1 MFFSSCSAL
10 VGAFVFL
17 FLSLRFRVLRFARD
31 LLARTRGCAVGNE
44 CGALTLL
51 YFVVKAPICLFVS
64 CRCAD
69 NTVER
74 AGLRF
79 RARTATDVSMPRAS
93 RRAAAKAAAGSGNTF
108 ELQMALAM
116 SLSEPAK
123 TSDAPPPAKLR
134 KSSGEPA
141 AGCQNGSKHNSSSS
155 SSRSSSSSSSSSSVA
170 DSPST
175 VHFSAVGTSS
185 SAPAA
190 SQEAAAND
198 NYVDPLPPTLLVID
212 RERPLKSLGESGLI
226 PFGEKVLHMK
236 YKQYEW
242 WADVRPDGTITH
254 HGGDGTEY
262 VNPSSFSL
270 AMKRQVKADV
280 VSDSGWESLK
290 YNGRKLSHVRDGVE
304 TLLRERK
311 ERRSRSASGHV
322 AGTGLSKAQQ
332 TAIFKGLDRKK
343 EALVKEVITHYNVTK
358 VEDNAAARLKR
369 RQKQSKRNYEHLA
382 KIMKKL
388 KQKDRYA
395 FFQDDDLRRTNPT
408 FESSIPHPYIDFK
421 VMDQRYRASKRVFSS
436 PSSSP
441 TGANSCDEGLYMAL
455 VLAGDGSGTGIAEIQ
470 YDRLLR
476 DVTQIAENARAFFPP
491 SDDAGTAHFEAGWM
505 LAQCK
510 QVISSFQKRVT
521 QTLSAQRRKD
531 LLEMIR
537 EKNRQP
543 CVQGKWHKMP
553 YSKRE

>member
-1 MFFSSCSAL
+1 MICGKNSKR
-10 VGAFVFL
+10 
-17 FLSLRFRVLRFARD
+17 LSVRVY
-31 LLARTRGCAVGNE
+31 T
-44 CGALTLL
+44 T
-51 YFVVKAPICLFVS
+51 
-64 CRCAD
+64 
-69 NTVER
+69 
-74 AGLRF
+74 
-79 RARTATDVSMPRAS
+79 MPRASS
-93 RRAAAKAAAGSGNTF
+93 RRAAAKAAKAASGNSF

-116 SLSEPAK
+116 SLSEPSN
-123 TSDAPPPAKLR
+123 TNDTPPPAKLR
-134 KSSGEPA
+134 K
-141 AGCQNGSKHNSSSS
+141 AGDENASKDSTNSSSS
-155 SSRSSSSSSSSSSVA
+155 AAASSSTINPSTAADSSSGA
-170 DSPST
+170 T
-175 VHFSAVGTSS
+175 TQG
-185 SAPAA
+185 
-190 SQEAAAND
+190 AAAED

-236 YKQYEW
+236 YKEYEW

-270 AMKRQVKADV
+270 AMKRQVKASV

-304 TLLRERK
+304 TLLRQRK
-311 ERRSRSASGHV
+311 ERRSRTGGGHI
-322 AGTGLSKAQQ
+322 AGIGLSKAQQ

-395 FFQDDDLRRTNPT
+395 FFQDDDLRRTNPA
-408 FESSIPHPYIDFK
+408 FESSIPHPYIDFR
-421 VMDQRYRASKRVFSS
+421 VMDQRYRASKRVFAS
-436 PSSSP
+436 PSSSSP
-441 TGANSCDEGLYMAL
+441 TGGSIDGGGSDEGLLYMAL
-455 VLAGDGSGTGIAEIQ
+455 ALAGDGSGTGIAEIK

-476 DVTQIAENARAFFPP
+476 DVTQIAENAQAFFPP
-491 SDDAGTAHFEAGWM
+491 SDDPGTAYFEAGWM
-505 LAQCK
+505 LVQCK